1 MVNLAMLRPMSA
13 ALREVA
19 ESQDR
24 IGWVEFLHGKVTTK
38 FWKIQQAHCIMAG
51 TRISSDDWITHF
63 TRQLIEISHA
73 QWLYR
78 NFTLY
83 HYTKGYLCLRTV
95 NDIRREVEELADT
108 QPSDI
113 PRESCYLLE
122 ISLRPNKLT
131 LDIED
136 AYWVAAMKAAK
147 KGLWQCEW
155 AAEKQGA
162 GAQRT
167 TTKTSRNLLEGVND
181 SLKRQLRVYKLT
193 KKRPGEQKGHTAK
206 R

>member
-1 MVNLAMLRPMSA
+1 
-13 ALREVA
+13 
-19 ESQDR
+19 
-24 IGWVEFLHGKVTTK
+24 
-38 FWKIQQAHCIMAG
+38 MAG
-51 TRISSDDWITHF
+51 TRISGDDWITHF
-63 TRQLIEISHA
+63 TQQLTEISHA

-78 NFTLY
+78 NFTLH
-83 HYTKGYLCLRTV
+83 HYTKGYLHLRTV

-108 QPSDI
+108 RPSDI

-147 KGLWQCEW
+147 KGLWQCER

-162 GAQRT
+162 RARRT

-181 SLKRQLRVYKLT
+181 SLKRRLHVYKLT
-193 KKRPGEQKGHTAK
+193 KKQPGEQKGHAAK
-206 R
+206 RQRNEKVAAGTSQPNQRTLIAFWECLYPDIFIFGQIT